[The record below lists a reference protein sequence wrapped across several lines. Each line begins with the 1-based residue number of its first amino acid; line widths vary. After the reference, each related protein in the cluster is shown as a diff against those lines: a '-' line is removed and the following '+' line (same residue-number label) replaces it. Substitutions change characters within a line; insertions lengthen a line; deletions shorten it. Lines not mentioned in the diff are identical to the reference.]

1 MAELALK
8 RTLGREPYTYPAPT
22 DRQPSTEQQA
32 HPGRSLPLLAVLAGF
47 ALTVVLAAAATWGGC
62 ELIPGKRPDH
72 PSPVGRCNHSAA
84 PPARLLL
91 ALAHYDPTCPSL
103 ATSQRPSIWVRVPGT
118 ATRPADASGVA
129 GCRPGGQLGRALRR
143 QPDHSELK

>member
-47 ALTVVLAAAATWGGC
+47 ALTVVLAAAATWRRVRTH
-62 ELIPGKRPDH
+62 PGE
-72 PSPVGRCNHSAA
+72 
-84 PPARLLL
+84 
-91 ALAHYDPTCPSL
+91 
-103 ATSQRPSIWVRVPGT
+103 AT
-118 ATRPADASGVA
+118 
-129 GCRPGGQLGRALRR
+129 
-143 QPDHSELK
+143 